1 MTRLRVWLG
10 VGLLAAAMAL
20 PAAAQEEDLRKEV
33 EELKKGQQEILK
45 LLKQIQT
52 QQPAK
57 PAARKGPDVKDVIF
71 ELGDNPVVG
80 SHNAKVTII
89 ELTDYQ

>member
-1 MTRLRVWLG
+1 MTRSRKWIG

-20 PAAAQEEDLRKEV
+20 PATAQESDLRKEV

-57 PAARKGPDVKDVIF
+57 PAARKGPEVKGVAF
-71 ELGDNPVVG
+71 NLGDNPVVG
-80 SHNAKVTII
+80 SNTAQLTIL

>member
-1 MTRLRVWLG
+1 MG
-10 VGLLAAAMAL
+10 AGLIAAAMAV
-20 PAAAQEEDLRKEV
+20 PAAAQDDDLRKDV

-57 PAARKGPDVKDVIF
+57 PAARKGPEVKDVIF
-71 ELGDNPVVG
+71 TLGDNPVVG
-80 SHNAKVTII
+80 SGNAQLTII